1 MYTNFDKSAELTA
14 KMDAL
19 YKDVGF
25 HVHKDMVDLDSRKP
39 IFALPDTCITQKD
52 RTAFYSGYTFGV
64 ALKKENKSDFDD
76 TEIGYRYVA
85 DFIPMVTR
93 IVHRALSDKR
103 TGMTEEQYKKLLDG
117 IWQVSGM
124 DNPLDDSKKGK
135 SFVNKQAK
143 LAFIG
148 DIETQVPAN
157 SDVPTYGYI
166 MFHCI
171 PRLGVPFN
179 IQAIATFQS
188 TERPHVPISGYTCDT
203 KVFDITIN
211 DSTSD
216 VEDNAPDSL
225 YKSTYFGERCVKQ
238 TWPEDKNDIFIKI
251 LGCLCDSCRK
261 EVANLQ
267 KDKEFKKNYH
277 PCFFGNE
284 FLDPSDRFCFD
295 TERMNLLCRWL
306 YYPMHRSKALKH
318 KPWK

>member
-1 MYTNFDKSAELTA
+1 MFVNFDKPADNTA

-19 YKDVGF
+19 YTDVGF
-25 HVHKDMVDLDSRKP
+25 HVHKGMVDLDSRKP
-39 IFALPDTCITQKD
+39 IFALPDTCITQAD
-52 RTAFYSGYTFGV
+52 RTAFYAGYTFGV
-64 ALKKENKSDFDD
+64 ALKKENSSQFDD
-76 TEIGYRYVA
+76 TEIAYRYIK
-85 DFIPMVTR
+85 DFIPMVKS
-93 IVHRALSDKR
+93 IVDRAVNNKR
-103 TGMTEEQYKKLLDG
+103 NGLTEEQAKKLLEG
-117 IWQVSGM
+117 IYRVSGM
-124 DNPLDDSKKGK
+124 EHPFDDSQSGKK
-135 SFVNKQAK
+135 FLANDAK

-157 SDVPTYGYI
+157 KDVPTYGYI

-188 TERPHVPISGYTCDT
+188 TERPQVPISGYTCDT

-211 DSTSD
+211 DSTSE

-238 TWPEDKNDIFIKI
+238 TWPENDNSVFVKL

-261 EVANLQ
+261 EVASLRKN
-267 KDKEFKKNYH
+267 KDFKKNYH

-306 YYPMHRSKALKH
+306 FYPMHRSKALKH
-318 KPWK
+318 RPK